1 MKRRIGKHDK
11 AHTAPVVESAET
23 GSETPAPKPEKTKRV
38 LGKHGKTDLPELEP
52 LHKELKR
59 EKYKR
64 RFRRILRSTVSVLVV
79 VAAVA
84 ALIATLVLPVLQ
96 IAGTSMEPSLSDG
109 DIVVLAKTGKLETG
123 DLCAFYY
130 SNKVLIK
137 RVIAGP
143 GQYLWIDDDG
153 TVHVDGQV
161 LDEPY
166 IEKKALGECDIEMPY
181 QVPENHYFV
190 MGDQRET
197 SIDSRSSVIGSIDQ
211 EQIIRK
217 LLCKVWPLDEMDWL
231 G

>member
-1 MKRRIGKHDK
+1 MKRTVGKH
-11 AHTAPVVESAET
+11 
-23 GSETPAPKPEKTKRV
+23 EKKN
-38 LGKHGKTDLPELEP
+38 LPELEP
-52 LHKELKR
+52 LQKELKR
-59 EKYKR
+59 ERYKR
-64 RFRRILRSTVSVLVV
+64 RFRRVLRSTVSVLVV

-109 DIVVLAKTGKLETG
+109 DIVVLAKTSDLEAG

-137 RVIAGP
+137 RVIAMP
-143 GQYLWIDDDG
+143 GDYLWIESDG
-153 TVHVDGQV
+153 TVYVNGEA

-166 IEKKALGECDIEMPY
+166 ITKKALGECDVQFPY
-181 QVPENHYFV
+181 QVPESNYFV

-197 SIDSRSSVIGSIDQ
+197 SIDSRSSTIGCIAED
-211 EQIIRK
+211 QIIGK
-217 LLCKVWPLDEMDWL
+217 LLCKFWPLTEFVWL